1 MVFLHPN
8 QGIVS
13 TKFIGLAT
21 VEHDACCQV
30 SSSADLQV
38 AMARNINNQ
47 IVICEDASMGQ
58 VLVTGAR
65 RGIGKAIA
73 LAMAKANYDVAVADI
88 DDGDELQAVSKQ
100 IADMGLKTVAIKA
113 DISDLASH
121 ARIIAQAEAALGPL
135 TTLVNNAG
143 VSVISRGDLLDV
155 SPESFDRCMNVNARG
170 TFFLTQAFAR
180 RMRETMTEC
189 HRSIITITSSNVSA
203 VSIARG
209 EYCMS
214 KTAASMMSKLFAARL
229 SDEDIGV
236 YEIQPGF
243 IETDM
248 TAPVKSKYDA
258 LIAGG
263 LTTIKRFGS
272 PEEIGRIAVTLADG
286 SLPYT
291 SGQAIQADGGLL
303 TVRY

>member
-1 MVFLHPN
+1 
-8 QGIVS
+8 
-13 TKFIGLAT
+13 
-21 VEHDACCQV
+21 
-30 SSSADLQV
+30 
-38 AMARNINNQ
+38 
-47 IVICEDASMGQ
+47 MGQ

-73 LAMAKANYDVAVADI
+73 LAFAKADYDVAVADVEA
-88 DDGDELQAVSKQ
+88 GDELNAVAKE
-100 IADMGLKTVAIKA
+100 IADMGMKTAAIRT
-113 DISDLASH
+113 DIADLASH
-121 ARIIAQAEAALGPL
+121 QRILDEAEAALGPL

-143 VSVISRGDLLDV
+143 VSVLSRGDLLDV
-155 SPESFDRCMNVNARG
+155 GVDSYDRCMDVNTRG

-189 HRSIITITSSNVSA
+189 HRSIVTITSSNARA

-214 KTAASMMSKLFAARL
+214 KAAASMMSQLFAARL

-248 TAPVKSKYDA
+248 TAPSKATYDA
-258 LIAGG
+258 LIENG
-263 LTTIKRFGS
+263 LTVIKRFGQ
-272 PEEIGRIAVTLADG
+272 PDEIARIAVTLASG
-286 SLPYT
+286 FLPYT

>member
-1 MVFLHPN
+1 
-8 QGIVS
+8 
-13 TKFIGLAT
+13 
-21 VEHDACCQV
+21 
-30 SSSADLQV
+30 
-38 AMARNINNQ
+38 
-47 IVICEDASMGQ
+47 MGAA
-58 VLVTGAR
+58 LVTGAR

-73 LAMAKANYDVAVADI
+73 LALADAGFDVAVI
-88 DDGDELQAVSKQ
+88 DNAISDELHDVAKAIAAKGPKSIALVCD
-100 IADMGLKTVAIKA
+100 IADL
-113 DISDLASH
+113 SSH
-121 ARIIAQAEAALGPL
+121 QKLLDDAEVALGPL

-143 VSVISRGDLLDV
+143 VSVMSRGDLLDV
-155 SPESFDRCMNVNARG
+155 SPESFDRCIDVNTRG

-180 RMRETMTEC
+180 VVRENLTEC
-189 HRSIITITSSNVSA
+189 HRSIVTITSSNVSA

-214 KTAASMMSKLFAARL
+214 KAAASMMSKLFAARL

-248 TAPVKSKYDA
+248 TAPAKAKYDA
-258 LIAGG
+258 LIEGG
-263 LTTIKRFGS
+263 LTTIKRFGQ
-272 PEEIGRIAVTLADG
+272 PTEIARIAVTLATG
-286 SLPYT
+286 LLPYT